1 MKDLRVEKRNR
12 TYEKFNKNKIYDLC
26 RKIGLSEE
34 DSLEIVKEVIEHF
47 LTIPS
52 KKIKRYLVKRIKKR
66 DKTISDKLLKYELKN
81 IGSRKPYKTPTF

>member
-1 MKDLRVEKRNR
+1 LKVQKRNR

-26 RKIGLSEE
+26 RKIGLSDE
-34 DSLEIVKEVIEHF
+34 DSLEIVNEVIDHL

-52 KKIKRYLVKRIKKR
+52 KKIKRYLVRRIKKR

-81 IGSRKPYKTPTF
+81 IGEKKPYKTPTF